1 MGGFALVIQPDE
13 EEPEAAE
20 VLVDGSVGGRHYRF
34 LLDTGAAKSAILSD
48 DYTATFAAIG
58 QHTSSGVFAGGSED
72 EVIAPTIEV
81 GPIVRRDFPVTR
93 LAENIPQRRNLIG
106 MDLLKGYRCHF
117 LFDENRVEIDGD
129 DLPGA
134 SFYDLAL
141 DSRFHPYVPLR
152 FGAVTASTVW
162 DTGAG
167 ITVADRG
174 FVARHPALFQPAG
187 QSQGTDAT
195 GATVATPIFTM
206 LGATLSDLEL
216 PPLRVAGVDLSGV
229 NATIETPMDLILG
242 YNLLRWANWLMDF
255 QRGRWA
261 ITKRLG

>member
-141 DSRFHPYVPLR
+141 DSRFHPYVPLC

-167 ITVADRG
+167 ITVADCG
-174 FVARHPALFQPAG
+174 FVARHPTLFQPADP
-187 QSQGTDAT
+187 SEGTDAT
-195 GATVATPIFTM
+195 GDGGRSGYASSSGKSEGCRSAWRRRCSRLRTAC
-206 LGATLSDLEL
+206 TLS
-216 PPLRVAGVDLSGV
+216 AGVGSCSGGV
-229 NATIETPMDLILG
+229 PASSSMT
-242 YNLLRWANWLMDF
+242 LRPTANRNHMF
-255 QRGRWA
+255 HSEHMV
-261 ITKRLG
+261 

>member
-20 VLVDGSVGGRHYRF
+20 VLVDGSVGGRRYGF

-48 DYTATFAAIG
+48 DYTATFAAVG

-72 EVIAPTIEV
+72 VVIAPTIEV
-81 GPIVRRDFPVTR
+81 GPIVQRDFPVTR
-93 LAENIPQRRNLIG
+93 LAQNIPQRRNLIG
-106 MDLLKGYRCHF
+106 MDMLKDYRCHF
-117 LFDENRVEIDGD
+117 LFDEHRVEIDGD
-129 DLPGA
+129 DLPGVT
-134 SFYDLAL
+134 FYDLAL
-141 DSRFHPYVPLR
+141 DSRFHPYVPVR
-152 FGAVTASTVW
+152 FGAVTASAVW

-167 ITVADRG
+167 ITVVDMG
-174 FVARHPALFQPAG
+174 LVARHPALFQPAG

-195 GATVATPIFTM
+195 GATVATPMFTM
-206 LGATLSDLEL
+206 LGAKVGDLEL

-242 YNLLRWANWLMDF
+242 YNMLCRANWLVDF
-255 QRGRWA
+255 PRRRWA
-261 ITKRLG
+261 MAKRLS

>member
-20 VLVDGSVGGRHYRF
+20 VLVDGSVGGRRYRF

-48 DYTATFAAIG
+48 DYTTTFAAVG

-72 EVIAPTIEV
+72 VVIAPTIAL
-81 GPIVRRDFPVTR
+81 GPIVQRDFPVTR
-93 LAENIPQRRNLIG
+93 LAQNIPQRRNLIG
-106 MDLLKGYRCHF
+106 MDLLKDYRCHF
-117 LFDENRVEIDGD
+117 LFDEHRVEIDGD
-129 DLPGA
+129 DLPGVT
-134 SFYDLAL
+134 FYDLAL
-141 DSRFHPYVPLR
+141 DSRFHPYVPVR
-152 FGAVTASTVW
+152 FGAVTASAVW

-167 ITVADRG
+167 ITVVDMG
-174 FVARHPALFQPAG
+174 LVARHPAFFQPAG

-195 GATVATPIFTM
+195 GATVATPMFTM
-206 LGATLSDLEL
+206 LGAKVGDLEL

-242 YNLLRWANWLMDF
+242 YNMLCRANWLMDF
-255 QRGRWA
+255 PRRRWA
-261 ITKRLG
+261 MTKRLG

>member
-13 EEPEAAE
+13 EEQEAAE

-117 LFDENRVEIDGD
+117 LFDENWVEIDGD

-206 LGATLSDLEL
+206 LGATVSDLEL

-255 QRGRWA
+255 PRGRWA

>member
-141 DSRFHPYVPLR
+141 DSRFHPYVPLC

-206 LGATLSDLEL
+206 LGATVSDLEL

-255 QRGRWA
+255 PRGRWA

>member
-255 QRGRWA
+255 PRGRWA

>member
-20 VLVDGSVGGRHYRF
+20 VLVDGSVGRRPYRF

-48 DYTATFAAIG
+48 DYTTTFAAIG

-206 LGATLSDLEL
+206 LGATVSDLEL

-255 QRGRWA
+255 PRGRWA